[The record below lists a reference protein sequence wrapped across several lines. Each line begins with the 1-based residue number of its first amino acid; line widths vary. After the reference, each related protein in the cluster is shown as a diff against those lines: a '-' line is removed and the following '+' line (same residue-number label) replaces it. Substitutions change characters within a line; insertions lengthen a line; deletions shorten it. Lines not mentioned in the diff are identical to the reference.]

1 MASKSTKKPPT
12 SIIPGDESR
21 RRREGTAGRRARA
34 LRSILSFTFLLSI
47 FAVTHASASCRKR
60 ASSALTSDGV
70 RRSSALDQAS
80 VSCTSKAAWTCVRVV
95 WCVAVAAM
103 DTRRVAAM
111 TCGGRRLATT
121 RHVR

>member
-1 MASKSTKKPPT
+1 MDTST
-12 SIIPGDESR
+12 
-21 RRREGTAGRRARA
+21 GRRARA
-34 LRSILSFTFLLSI
+34 LRSILSLTFLLSI
-47 FAVTHASASCRKR
+47 LAVTHANANCLNR

-80 VSCTSKAAWTCVRVV
+80 VSWTSKAAWTCVYACCVV
-95 WCVAVAAM
+95 VAAM